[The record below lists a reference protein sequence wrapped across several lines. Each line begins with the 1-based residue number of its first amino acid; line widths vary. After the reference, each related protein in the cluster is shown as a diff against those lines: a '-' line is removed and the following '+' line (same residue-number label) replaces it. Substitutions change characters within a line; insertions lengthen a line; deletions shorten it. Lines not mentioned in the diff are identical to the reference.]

1 MCFFL
6 RLLVAVRPFAKCPG
20 TLAEVDVEVGFR
32 QIQVLADAFQV
43 ILVDGFQKP
52 RGATDVPEEFIH
64 GEAIRRRR
72 ILVGE
77 LPRLP
82 VERNAAPLRLVEH
95 ADAELA
101 PCRRS
106 RKPGERSLGG
116 MGFPRID
123 LAVRLCHLRKHSEQ
137 PPQEHILALHQP
149 LLDVVAFQI
158 FSIPCHVCAK

>member
-1 MCFFL
+1 MCFLL
-6 RLLVAVRPFAKCPG
+6 RLLVAVRPFAERPG

-52 RGATDVPEEFIH
+52 CGATDVPEEFIH

-82 VERNAAPLRLVEH
+82 VERNAASLRLVEH

-106 RKPGERSLGG
+106 RKPCKCSLGG

-123 LAVRLCHLRKHSEQ
+123 FAVRLCHLREHSEQ
-137 PPQEHILALHQP
+137 PPQEHILALLQP
-149 LLDVVAFQI
+149 LLDVIVGSSHWASFP
-158 FSIPCHVCAK
+158 S